1 MKENL
6 VLISK
11 AVKDIKNFPTGQYTL
26 VILRIT
32 GPTERVLCDIIMNI
46 ILEILRMAACK
57 VMAFGETN
65 KEISI

>member
-32 GPTERVLCDIIMNI
+32 GHTERVLCDIIMNI
-46 ILEILRMAACK
+46 ILEISRMAACK